1 VDTDEQ
7 VTDEQHPDS
16 PGRGRPRGAALDIT
30 IRTGTGSGSTDLAAF
45 DAALFAAGVGDLN
58 LLTLSSVIPAFSPVR
73 PGVEPVVAAHGDRLY
88 CVLSTAHARQPGETA
103 WAGLGWTYG
112 EETGGLFVE
121 HAGPTEHD
129 VVELIRASLHD
140 MGELRGR
147 HFGPPQWLT
156 ARATCTDRPA
166 CAVVVAAYAVEGW

>member
-1 VDTDEQ
+1 MDRQ
-7 VTDEQHPDS
+7 
-16 PGRGRPRGAALDIT
+16 GRSNLDIT
-30 IRTGTGSGSTDLAAF
+30 IRTGAGTGSTELAAF
-45 DAALFAAGVGDLN
+45 DAALCAAGVGDLN
-58 LLTLSSVIPAFSPVR
+58 LLTLSSVIPPYSPVR
-73 PGVEPVVAAHGDRLY
+73 EEEKPVVAGHGDRLY
-88 CVLSTAHARQPGETA
+88 CVLSTAHAREPGQTA

-112 EETGGLFVE
+112 EESGGLFVE
-121 HAGPTEHD
+121 HAGPTEEA
-129 VVELIRASLHD
+129 VIEQIRSSLHD